1 LGIYY
6 DEDLLLPTDYVSGT
20 ALLSSATWYNETF
33 GSLGLAPGSY
43 VYSWGLGIEADSLT
57 LNIVDPNAVPE
68 PDTLALVCGGVFSF
82 LAFATM
88 RRRTAIARHR

>member
-1 LGIYY
+1 MPGLEIFKSFN
-6 DEDLLLPTDYVSGT
+6 DSNLVHI
-20 ALLSSATWYNETF
+20 LLSHVQPYRLRVD
-33 GSLGLAPGSY
+33 GGLAPGSY
-43 VYSWGLGIEADSLT
+43 VYSWGLGNDADSLT

-82 LAFATM
+82 LAFAAM